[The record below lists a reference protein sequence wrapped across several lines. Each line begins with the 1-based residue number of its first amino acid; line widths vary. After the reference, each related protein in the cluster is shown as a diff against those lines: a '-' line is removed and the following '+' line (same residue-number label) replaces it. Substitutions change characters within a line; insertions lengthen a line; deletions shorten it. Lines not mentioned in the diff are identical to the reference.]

1 MRVWATI
8 SVLLALLA
16 AAVYVAYV
24 GWNLTDVT
32 MPVTGYVAMVLGI
45 VFSVILGAGL
55 MALMFYS
62 NRHGFDDAP
71 SEFYTSRHGFDE
83 PPSEPPKWPSRTR
96 WIAEVSNPYPHPAFQ
111 GCCSR
116 NMRENPRIGP
126 FFLEVTV
133 ERWRDH
139 LGCIRQPDCE
149 ASAKT
154 LERSR
159 AEEGRT
165 WPLP

>member
-62 NRHGFDDAP
+62 TRHGFDDAP

-83 PPSEPPKWPSRTR
+83 PPSEPPKWPSRL
-96 WIAEVSNPYPHPAFQ
+96 V
-111 GCCSR
+111 G
-116 NMRENPRIGP
+116 
-126 FFLEVTV
+126 
-133 ERWRDH
+133 
-139 LGCIRQPDCE
+139 
-149 ASAKT
+149 
-154 LERSR
+154 
-159 AEEGRT
+159 
-165 WPLP
+165 